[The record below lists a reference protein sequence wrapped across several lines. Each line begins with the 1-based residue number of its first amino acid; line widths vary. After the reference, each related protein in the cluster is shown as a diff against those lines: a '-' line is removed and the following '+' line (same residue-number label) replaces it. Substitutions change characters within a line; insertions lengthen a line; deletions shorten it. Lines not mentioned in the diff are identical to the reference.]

1 MEITVNGI
9 MEKTGKASD
18 GGGQGWNAG
27 MYILAYESL
36 KKKTKRNMVSETC
49 FSVGSVAEMKQDW
62 AGTHELW
69 ERHQEAH

>member
-1 MEITVNGI
+1 MQ
-9 MEKTGKASD
+9 
-18 GGGQGWNAG
+18 GGP
-27 MYILAYESL
+27 ILPGDKL
-36 KKKTKRNMVSETC
+36 KSMQALKRKPKKNMVSETC